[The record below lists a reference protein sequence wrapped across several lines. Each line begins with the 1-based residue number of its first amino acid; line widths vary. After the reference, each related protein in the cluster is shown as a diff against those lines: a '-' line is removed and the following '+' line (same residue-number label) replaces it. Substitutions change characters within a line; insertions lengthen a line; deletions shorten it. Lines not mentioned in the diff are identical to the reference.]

1 MGIALNGLSTKLTKL
16 GKIFDQHSQMDVS
29 DKEYWPWPV
38 LGSELDGWPAERY
51 PMLFYTSTD
60 HGEVGGIYLRVWDR
74 NLGELTKVVDGVEVA
89 NPDAIVEWQDISS
102 RAEFNHIST
111 KTNPIFVDSGN
122 GSQTETPSVISANGQ
137 LYLYYHNN
145 AVDLTAYG
153 KGASGKTYQSTKYAT
168 GTNGVD
174 FSGNF
179 LSTLWYDAYQLEGEG
194 HNGYFVPDRN
204 VIEEI
209 PYAYIGR
216 ALHGGG
222 TLTNGSTSAFY
233 GSNDCENWY
242 KIDVASSAYGV
253 LADDANFANGRIL
266 NVGVAQLKKEGA
278 YYRAR
283 SHYRLR
289 VSGGVSTEGEIVET
303 LINSDLNIVAN
314 IKKLAE
320 RGANGEFDDESVGS
334 CQKEITFEGRTYG
347 FYKAISSTGVHSQGM
362 YVTEDEPYTWDV
374 FETLAEKQTLFETY
388 TPLNGTAP
396 NLTYSH
402 TPSFRDGTT
411 SGSIQE
417 DYYTSMV
424 LPANATA
431 STAITTQ
438 TIDLSAHD
446 VIDVLFDKIGKNNK
460 LQQILEFGL
469 IDDLGNETSKLAYI
483 WPASNGQDSARSEP
497 MQFAVLGANDETNRV
512 TLNYF
517 GQSSQW
523 QTNDKDESPASK
535 HCVGFRIIPSQ
546 NRIVTLEGRS
556 LNDVFDITGFDYTK
570 PLKVFVRNRLT
581 NSQGSN
587 SIFSISD
594 IRVYAYSHDAI
605 AVPAAPTLTTNKT
618 STSVTLS
625 TNSVSGATGYK
636 YFLDGIE
643 QTDGNFTGLEPE
655 TEYTVYARAVNALG
669 DSAPST
675 IQTVTTDSAGTPDTT
690 PPVVTN
696 NGPSTVTIYVG
707 DSYTPNFSTNEG
719 TLSIDNPVD
728 TNTAGTYT
736 VTATATD
743 AAGNTGSATQTV
755 IVEEVPV
762 ITPPTVVLGPNQ
774 SVESGQTVYLDATQS
789 TAGSHPIASYEWTQT
804 AGDTVTLVNGTT
816 ASPSFIA
823 PSENDAQTVTFSV
836 VAIDTE
842 GTRSTAKTVSIAV
855 AAFNF
860 DGSILELIDSV
871 AFELITDGNLMIYP
885 GRANRE
891 IIKLRPSSELGL
903 VVDDDGCI
911 DFEASANTISKL
923 EVIIYNTSEKA
934 RIDSDT
940 SAIVFEGTEAHCRF
954 GDFQP
959 KSAREPFDVAVVLYI
974 EGDGRGVVVYSTSE
988 ALSTQGASP
997 ISAYVQANLGA

>member
-60 HGEVGGIYLRVWDR
+60 HGDIGGIYLRVWDR

-102 RAEFNHIST
+102 RPEFSHIT
-111 KTNPIFVDSGN
+111 KKTNPIFVDNGN
-122 GSQTETPSVISANGQ
+122 GSQTETPSVIKANGQ

-153 KGASGKTYQSTKYAT
+153 KGATGKTYQSTKYAT

-179 LSTLWYDAYQLEGEG
+179 LSTLWYDAYQIEGEG
-194 HNGYFVPDRN
+194 HNGYFTPDLN
-204 VIEEI
+204 VIEDI
-209 PYAYIGR
+209 PYTYIGR

-222 TLTNGSTSAFY
+222 GLTNGSTSAFY
-233 GSNDCENWY
+233 GSNDCENWF

-253 LADDANFANGRIL
+253 LLDDANFASGRIL
-266 NVGVAQLKKEGA
+266 NVGVGQIKKEGP

-289 VSGGVSTEGEIVET
+289 VSGGASTEGEIVET

-314 IKKLAE
+314 IKKIAG
-320 RGANGEFDDESVGS
+320 RGANGDFDDESVGS
-334 CQKEITFEGRTYG
+334 CQKEISFEGRTYG
-347 FYKAISSTGVHSQGM
+347 FYKAISSAGVHSQGM
-362 YVTEDEPYTWDV
+362 YVAEDEPYTWDV

-431 STAITTQ
+431 STAIATQ

-460 LQQILEFGL
+460 LQQVLEFGL

-581 NSQGSN
+581 NTQGSN

-605 AVPAAPTLTTNKT
+605 AVPVAPTLTTNKT

-675 IQTVTTDSAGTPDTT
+675 IQTVTTDPS
-690 PPVVTN
+690 
-696 NGPSTVTIYVG
+696 STVNQ
-707 DSYTPNFSTNEG
+707 P
-719 TLSIDNPVD
+719 P
-728 TNTAGTYT
+728 TANAGSDQS
-736 VTATATD
+736 V
-743 AAGNTGSATQTV
+743 AAGVEFILDGTGSQDTDGT
-755 IVEEVPV
+755 IVEYRWTQIAGDPV
-762 ITPPTVVLGPNQ
+762 ILDTSTPSQPKATSPSRTSAQTLTFQLITVDDEGEESAPGTVNVNVAAVVL
-774 SVESGQTVYLDATQS
+774 SEILKVIERLDFDLVTQ
-789 TAGSHPIASYEWTQT
+789 
-804 AGDTVTLVNGTT
+804 GDVN
-816 ASPSFIA
+816 AYF
-823 PSENDAQTVTFSV
+823 
-836 VAIDTE
+836 
-842 GTRSTAKTVSIAV
+842 
-855 AAFNF
+855 
-860 DGSILELIDSV
+860 
-871 AFELITDGNLMIYP
+871 

-891 IIKLRPSSELGL
+891 VMKLKPSDPTGLALDADGFMMLDSNTIEEIKVIAEGGSISSKTDSINLEGSEMLVRLGDL
-903 VVDDDGCI
+903 
-911 DFEASANTISKL
+911 EASKNGN
-923 EVIIYNTSEKA
+923 IYFS
-934 RIDSDT
+934 
-940 SAIVFEGTEAHCRF
+940 IVVF
-954 GDFQP
+954 
-959 KSAREPFDVAVVLYI
+959 V
-974 EGDGRGVVVYSTSE
+974 EGDTKGVVVSSKG
-988 ALSTQGASP
+988 SSGNKPMS
-997 ISAYVQANLGA
+997 YVTL

>member
-60 HGEVGGIYLRVWDR
+60 HGDVGGIYLRVWDR

-89 NPDAIVEWQDISS
+89 NPDAIVEWQDVSS
-102 RAEFNHIST
+102 RAEFSHIT
-111 KTNPIFVDSGN
+111 KKTNPIFVDSGN
-122 GSQTETPSVISANGQ
+122 GSQTETPSVIKANGQ

-145 AVDLTAYG
+145 AVDLTGYG
-153 KGASGKTYQSTKYAT
+153 KGATGKTYQSTKYAT

-179 LSTLWYDAYQLEGEG
+179 LSTLWYDAYQIEGEG
-194 HNGYFVPDRN
+194 HNGYFTPDLN
-204 VIEEI
+204 VIEDI
-209 PYAYIGR
+209 PYNYIGR

-222 TLTNGSTSAFY
+222 GLTNGSTSAFY
-233 GSNDCENWY
+233 GSNDCENWF

-253 LADDANFANGRIL
+253 LLDDANFASGRIL
-266 NVGVAQLKKEGA
+266 NVGVGQIKKEGP

-289 VSGGVSTEGEIVET
+289 VSGGASTEGEIVET

-320 RGANGEFDDESVGS
+320 RGANGDFDDESVGS

-347 FYKAISSTGVHSQGM
+347 FYKAISSSGVHSQGM
-362 YVTEDEPYTWDV
+362 YVAEDEAYTWDV

-411 SGSIQE
+411 SGSIQK

-460 LQQILEFGL
+460 LQQVLEFGL

-581 NSQGSN
+581 NTQGSN

-669 DSAPST
+669 DSPPST
-675 IQTVTTDSAGTPDTT
+675 IQTITTDSAGTPDTT

-696 NGPSTVTIYVG
+696 NGPSTLTITVG
-707 DSYTPNFSTNEG
+707 DTYTPDFSTNEG
-719 TLSIDNPVD
+719 TLAISNPVD
-728 TNTAGTYT
+728 TSIAGTYI

-743 AAGNTGSATQTV
+743 AAGNEGTATQTV
-755 IVEEVPV
+755 IVEEPQVNQ
-762 ITPPTVVLGPNQ
+762 PPIANAGPDQ
-774 SVESGQTVYLDATQS
+774 SVV
-789 TAGSHPIASYEWTQT
+789 AGSIVQLDGSASYDPDPNGSISGYGWVQT
-804 AGDTVTLVNGTT
+804 SGDSVDLDSDTIEN
-816 ASPSFIA
+816 PKFIA
-823 PSENDAQTVTFSV
+823 PSKLDPQSLTFDLVVVDNEGATSEISSTTVNVAGVEQNDVLNILDKLHFTLDNDGVVT
-836 VAIDTE
+836 A
-842 GTRSTAKTVSIAV
+842 
-855 AAFNF
+855 
-860 DGSILELIDSV
+860 
-871 AFELITDGNLMIYP
+871 YP
-885 GRANRE
+885 GRSNRE
-891 IIKLRPSSELGL
+891 TFRFKPSRTENL
-903 VVDDDGCI
+903 VLDDDGYLNLEQNDI
-911 DFEASANTISKL
+911 DRIEISVVTRTGILTLSSKTAAINL
-923 EVIIYNTSEKA
+923 EGSK
-934 RIDSDT
+934 
-940 SAIVFEGTEAHCRF
+940 AHCRL
-954 GDFQP
+954 GDLQLDSST
-959 KSAREPFDVAVVLYI
+959 KSFDLTFTVYVN
-974 EGDGRGVVVYSTSE
+974 GDEKGVVMVAPTQNGNASVKYYQSTIKM
-988 ALSTQGASP
+988 L
-997 ISAYVQANLGA
+997 